1 MVVYLFYPFKVKT
14 ETENIQKHLTSVAS
28 KTDQSHHENKIRM
41 RTIVDEIK
49 GLFLLSMNLNAVFNL
64 QAAFN
69 LHAVFVMNKTV
80 VIN

>member
-1 MVVYLFYPFKVKT
+1 MIVYLLYPFKVKT

-64 QAAFN
+64 
-69 LHAVFVMNKTV
+69 HAVFVMNKTV